1 MANKDVHRPGLHAL
15 ILLAT
20 LALCGCGAFEGP
32 QAGDDEHTLC
42 YSRLA
47 TSPDQLHTLAKN
59 SCSGAEPRFDK
70 QSTDISACPLLVPE
84 RLYFSC
90 AE

>member
-1 MANKDVHRPGLHAL
+1 MLMLGLS
-15 ILLAT
+15 
-20 LALCGCGAFEGP
+20 GCGAFEGP
-32 QAGDDEHTLC
+32 QVGADEHTIC

-47 TSPDQLHTLAKN
+47 TNPDQLRTLAKN
-59 SCSGAEPRFDK
+59 SCGGAEPRFDK
-70 QSTDISACPLLVPE
+70 QSTDVSVCPLLIPE